1 MASSWLFHD
10 APRRFQFPSH
20 GITVTTVDSPL
31 ADALRDRY
39 LLERELGRGGMASV
53 YLARD
58 LRHDRPVALKVLHQ
72 ELAHALGPERF
83 VREIKVAARLQHP
96 HILPVFDSGI
106 AQQPGTAGESL
117 WFTMPYVAGES
128 LRQRLAREPQLP
140 LRDAVRIALE
150 VADALGYAHGQG
162 IVHRDV
168 KPENILLAGEHCVL
182 ADFGVAQALD
192 AAGGERLT
200 GTGITFGTPW
210 YMSPEQAG
218 ADRRLD
224 GRSDIYSLGCVLYE
238 MLAGEPPFTGRTAQ
252 AIIARRL
259 SEPVPRLR
267 TLRDVPES
275 VEAVVAR
282 ALARSPADRFDNTS
296 QFAEALQ
303 AAVGAQPAVPT
314 EPTRAARR
322 PAFRRRIL
330 LAAAGALVAV
340 AVLLGL
346 YRGLRRAPEV
356 ALDRNLLAIAPFDVL
371 DPSLQLWREGL
382 GDILSRTLDAAGPL
396 RTVSPTVALRRWEG
410 RADRASAEA
419 LGRRTGAGLVVFGT
433 VVPKGRDSV
442 TLRAGVLDAVSGT
455 GQREVEVSGES
466 ARIGEL
472 ADSLGIRILQALG
485 QSRAIG
491 SVRQVSMGSRSLPAL
506 RAFLQGEQFYRRGL
520 WDSALTR
527 YDQAIAADSTFA
539 LALSRMKWILYW
551 HPPTAGAYRPAEEYA
566 RRSTLYNQ
574 GLSPRE
580 SLLVVADSFYF
591 AADAATDPN
600 AYVGFSFRYLA
611 ALEEAVRRYPGDPEA
626 WYVLG
631 ETRMHM
637 PSPIGSPPAT
647 TFETFSRTIALDS
660 GFAPA
665 YEHMAGLAIQLGRP
679 ELARRYAAAYL
690 SLYPDT
696 KKTSHIRVALLALD
710 PTQPGAVDTAQLV
723 DSASIEDIWNA
734 AGDLAY
740 VTDSAETQ
748 VRLWRKISA
757 PHRTA
762 GGAAGWVLDSLMWPQ
777 YLAAALAYRGH
788 LREAYQTDRSL
799 LLDPAASEYSLIDD
813 PFLDLALLGIIPDSM
828 ARPVF
833 ARALEPSVSWVTGGT
848 PRHLR
853 GLPWWLA
860 RRDTASLTR
869 FAARAAEETRRPDP
883 PRILLRARLLGATS
897 TAYADLARG
906 DSAGALRHLEA
917 IPDTLC
923 LAGQCFHLKLT
934 LARLLAARGDDR
946 RAGALL
952 ERWRWG
958 GWGPSDPGP
967 LFVLAT
973 LEHGRV
979 AERLGE
985 REKAIESYRFVRD
998 VWRRAD
1004 PELQPYV
1011 TEAREALGRLV
1022 RRE

>member
-1 MASSWLFHD
+1 L
-10 APRRFQFPSH
+10 
-20 GITVTTVDSPL
+20 TVINSPL
-31 ADALRDRY
+31 GDALRDRY
-39 LLERELGRGGMASV
+39 TIERELGRGGMATV

-58 LRHDRPVALKVLHQ
+58 LRHDRPVALKVLHP

-83 VREIKVAARLQHP
+83 VQEIKVAARLQHP
-96 HILPVFDSGI
+96 HILPVFDSGT
-106 AQQPGTAGESL
+106 AKQPGSAVESL

-162 IVHRDV
+162 LVHRDV
-168 KPENILLAGEHCVL
+168 KPENILLSGDHCVI
-182 ADFGVAQALD
+182 ADFGVAHALD

-200 GTGITFGTPW
+200 GTGITFGTPL
-210 YMSPEQAG
+210 YMSPEQAS

-238 MLAGEPPFTGRTAQ
+238 MLAGDPPFTGRTAQ

-275 VEAVVAR
+275 VEEVVAK
-282 ALARSPADRFDNTS
+282 ALARSPADRFVDAS
-296 QFAEALQ
+296 QFAQALQ
-303 AAVGAQPAVPT
+303 AAVAAQPPVPT
-314 EPTRAARR
+314 EPAPAARH

-340 AVLLGL
+340 AVVLGL

-356 ALDRNLLAIAPFDVL
+356 TLDRNLLAIAPFDVL

-382 GDILSRTLDAAGPL
+382 GDILSRSLDAAGPL

-410 RADRASAEA
+410 RADPASAEA

-442 TLRAGVLDAVSGT
+442 TLRAGVLDAVSGL

-485 QSRAIG
+485 RGRAIG

-506 RAFLQGEQFYRRGL
+506 KAFLQGEQFYRRGL
-520 WDSALTR
+520 WDSALAR

-539 LALSRMKWILYW
+539 LALRRMNAVLSW
-551 HPPTAGAYRPAEEYA
+551 HPPTAGAYLPGEEYA
-566 RRSTLYNQ
+566 RRSTLYNH

-580 SLLVVADSFYF
+580 SLLIASDSFFF
-591 AADAATDPN
+591 AAGAATDPN
-600 AYVGFSFRYLA
+600 AYVGFSFRSLA
-611 ALEEAVRRYPGDPEA
+611 ALKEAVRRYPGDPEA
-626 WYVLG
+626 WYTLG
-631 ETRMHM
+631 EKRMHA
-637 PSPIGSPPAT
+637 PFPIGTPPAT
-647 TFETFSRTIALDS
+647 TFETFSRSIALDS

-665 YEHMAGLAIQLGRP
+665 YEHMADLAVQLGHP
-679 ELARRYAAAYL
+679 ELARHYAAAYR
-690 SLYPDT
+690 SLYPDAGT
-696 KKTSHIRVALLALD
+696 TSHVRLALLALD
-710 PTQPGAVDTAQLV
+710 PTQSGAADTARLV
-723 DSASIEDIWNA
+723 DSASVSDIWSAVINI
-734 AGDLAY
+734 LNFF
-740 VTDSAETQ
+740 TDSAETQ
-748 VRLWRKISA
+748 VRLLRKMGE
-757 PHRTA
+757 PHRSA
-762 GGAAGWVLDSLMWPQ
+762 GGDAGWVLDSLMWPQ

-788 LREAYQTDRSL
+788 LREAYQTDRRL
-799 LLDPAASEYSLIDD
+799 LLDPAASKWSLIYD
-813 PFLDLALLGIIPDSM
+813 PFLDLALLGAVPDSM
-828 ARPVF
+828 AGPVF
-833 ARALEPSVSWVTGGT
+833 ARALEPTAPWDSEWT

-853 GLPWWLA
+853 GTPWWLA
-860 RRDTASLTR
+860 HRDTASLRR
-869 FAARAAEETRRPDP
+869 FAARAAEETRQPNP
-883 PRILLRARLLGATS
+883 PLVVLRARLLGATS
-897 TAYADLARG
+897 TAYAALARG
-906 DSAGALRHLEA
+906 DSAGALGYLEA

-923 LAGQCFHLKLT
+923 LVGECFHLNLT
-934 LARLLAARGDDR
+934 LARLLSARGDDR

-958 GWGPSDPGP
+958 AGPEAGPGP
-967 LFVLAT
+967 WFVLST
-973 LEHGRV
+973 LERGRV

-985 REKAIESYRFVRD
+985 REKALESYRFVTEA
-998 VWRRAD
+998 WRLPD

-1011 TEAREALGRLV
+1011 SEAREALARLA
-1022 RRE
+1022 RTE

>member
-1 MASSWLFHD
+1 M
-10 APRRFQFPSH
+10 
-20 GITVTTVDSPL
+20 TTVDSPL

-39 LLERELGRGGMASV
+39 LLERELGRGGMGTV

-96 HILPVFDSGI
+96 HILPVFDSG
-106 AQQPGTAGESL
+106 TAKPRGSDAESL

-140 LRDAVRIALE
+140 LRDAVRIALQ

-168 KPENILLAGEHCVL
+168 KPENILLSGDHCVI
-182 ADFGVAQALD
+182 ADFGVARALD

-200 GTGITFGTPW
+200 ETGIALGTPL
-210 YMSPEQAG
+210 YMSPEQAS

-224 GRSDIYSLGCVLYE
+224 GRSDLYSLGCVLYE
-238 MLAGEPPFTGRTAQ
+238 MLAGDPPFTGRTAQ

-275 VEAVVAR
+275 VEEVVAK
-282 ALARSPADRFDNTS
+282 ALARSPADRFVDTS
-296 QFAEALQ
+296 QFAQALQ
-303 AAVGAQPAVPT
+303 AAVGAQPALPT
-314 EPTRAARR
+314 EPARAARH
-322 PAFRRRIL
+322 PAFRRRVR

-382 GDILSRTLDAAGPL
+382 GDILSRSLDAAGPL

-433 VVPKGRDSV
+433 VVPKGPDSV
-442 TLRAGVLDAVSGT
+442 TLRAGVLDAVSGS

-485 QSRAIG
+485 RSQAIG
-491 SVRQVSMGSRSLPAL
+491 SVRQESMGSRSLPAL
-506 RAFLQGEQFYRRGL
+506 KAFLQGEQFYRRGL

-539 LALSRMKWILYW
+539 VALGRMRTVLTW
-551 HPPTAGAYRPAEEYA
+551 HPPTAGEYLPGEEYA
-566 RRSTLYNQ
+566 RRSTLYNH

-580 SLLVVADSFYF
+580 SLLIVADSFNF
-591 AADAATDPN
+591 AAGAATDPKG
-600 AYVGFSFRYLA
+600 YVGFQFRSLA
-611 ALEEAVRRYPGDPEA
+611 ALEEAVRRYPGDLEA
-626 WYVLG
+626 WYLLG

-637 PSPIGSPPAT
+637 PFPIGTPPAT
-647 TFETFSRTIALDS
+647 TLETFSRTIALDS

-665 YEHMAGLAIQLGRP
+665 YEHMADLAIRLGRP
-679 ELARRYAAAYL
+679 ELARRFAAAYV
-690 SLYPDT
+690 SLYPDPGT
-696 KKTSHIRVALLALD
+696 TSHFRLALLALD
-710 PTQPGAVDTAQLV
+710 PTQSGAADTARLVDTASV
-723 DSASIEDIWNA
+723 SAIWRAATDIL
-734 AGDLAY
+734 GFF
-740 VTDSAETQ
+740 TDSGETQ
-748 VRLWRKISA
+748 VRLLRTLGE
-757 PHRTA
+757 PHRSA
-762 GGAAGWVLDSLMWPQ
+762 GGDAGWVLDSLMWPQ
-777 YLAAALAYRGH
+777 YVAAALAYRGH
-788 LREAYQTDRSL
+788 LREAYQTDRRL
-799 LLDPAASEYSLIDD
+799 VLDPGASKWSLIDD
-813 PFLDLALLGIIPDSM
+813 PFLDLALLGVVPDSI
-828 ARPVF
+828 AERVF
-833 ARALEPSVSWVTGGT
+833 ARALEPTAPWGSWGT

-860 RRDTASLTR
+860 HGDSASLTR
-869 FAARAAEETRRPDP
+869 FAARAAEETRRPNP
-883 PRILLRARLLGATS
+883 PRVVLRSRLLGATS
-897 TAYADLARG
+897 TAYAALARG
-906 DSAGALRHLEA
+906 DSAGALRYLEA

-923 LAGQCFHLKLT
+923 LVGDCFHLKLT
-934 LARLLAARGDDR
+934 LARLLSARGDDR
-946 RAGALL
+946 RAGVLL

-958 GWGPSDPGP
+958 AGASPW
-967 LFVLAT
+967 FVLAT
-973 LEHGRV
+973 LERGRV

-985 REKAIESYRFVRD
+985 REKAIESYRFVTEA
-998 VWRRAD
+998 WRRPD

-1011 TEAREALGRLV
+1011 SEAREALGRLA
-1022 RRE
+1022 RTE

>member
-1 MASSWLFHD
+1 
-10 APRRFQFPSH
+10 
-20 GITVTTVDSPL
+20 VTTIDSPL

-39 LLERELGRGGMASV
+39 LLERELGRGGMATV

-58 LRHDRPVALKVLHQ
+58 LRHDRPVALKVLHP

-83 VREIKVAARLQHP
+83 VREIQVAARLQHP
-96 HILPVFDSGI
+96 HILPVFDSGT
-106 AQQPGTAGESL
+106 AKQPGSAVDAL

-168 KPENILLAGEHCVL
+168 KPENILLSGDHCVL

-200 GTGITFGTPW
+200 GTGITFGTPL
-210 YMSPEQAG
+210 YMSPEQAS
-218 ADRRLD
+218 AERRLD

-267 TLRDVPES
+267 TLRDVPAP
-275 VEAVVAR
+275 VEEVVAR
-282 ALARSPADRFDNTS
+282 ALARSPADRFDDTAH
-296 QFAEALQ
+296 FAQALQ
-303 AAVGAQPAVPT
+303 AAVGAQPVVPPEPAAV
-314 EPTRAARR
+314 EPARAARR
-322 PAFRRRIL
+322 PASRRRLL

-340 AVLLGL
+340 ALLLGL

-356 ALDRNLLAIAPFDVL
+356 TLDRNLLAIAPFDVL

-396 RTVSPTVALRRWEG
+396 RTVSPSVALRRWEG

-442 TLRAGVLDAVSGT
+442 TLRAGVVDGGSGS
-455 GQREVEVSGES
+455 GQREVEVAGET

-485 QSRAIG
+485 ESRAMG

-506 RAFLQGEQFYRRGL
+506 KAFLQGEQFYRRGS
-520 WDSALTR
+520 WDSALAR

-539 LALSRMKWILYW
+539 LALSRMKWVLYW
-551 HPPTAGAYRPAEEYA
+551 YPPSRGAYRPPGEYA
-566 RRSTLYNQ
+566 KRSTLYNQ
-574 GLSPRE
+574 GLSPRD
-580 SLLVVADSFYF
+580 SLLIVADSFFF
-591 AADAATDPN
+591 AALAATDPST
-600 AYVGFSFRYLA
+600 YVGFHFRSLA
-611 ALEEAVRRYPGDPEA
+611 AMEEAVHRYPGDPEV

-631 ETRMHM
+631 ETRMHW
-637 PSPIGSPPAT
+637 PFPIGSP
-647 TFETFSRTIALDS
+647 FETFSRAIALDS

-665 YEHMAGLAIQLGRP
+665 YEHMAGLAIELGRP
-679 ELARRYAAAYL
+679 DLARQYAAAYL
-690 SLYPDT
+690 SLYPDAGSARAT
-696 KKTSHIRVALLALD
+696 RLALLALD
-710 PTQPGAVDTAQLV
+710 PTQPGAVDTARLV
-723 DSASIEDIWNA
+723 DSASVSTINNA
-734 AGDLAY
+734 VNILGL

-748 VRLWRKISA
+748 VKLLRKMGD
-757 PHRTA
+757 PHRSAGITA
-762 GGAAGWVLDSLMWPQ
+762 GSLLDSLMFPQ
-777 YLAAALAYRGH
+777 YVAKALAYRGH
-788 LREAYQTDRSL
+788 LLEAYQTNRRL
-799 LLDPAASEYSLIDD
+799 LLDPAASKWSGTWD
-813 PFLDLALLGIIPDSM
+813 PFLDLALLGVIPDSV
-828 ARPVF
+828 AGPVF
-833 ARALEPSVSWVTGGT
+833 ARALEPNTPWGSEWGGT

-860 RRDTASLTR
+860 RRDTASLKR
-869 FAARAAEETRRPDP
+869 LAARATQEARQPNP
-883 PRILLRARLLGATS
+883 PFAVLRARLLGATA
-897 TAYADLARG
+897 TAYAALARG
-906 DSAGALRHLEA
+906 DSVKALGDLEA

-923 LAGQCFHLKLT
+923 LGGSTTCFHLNLT

-952 ERWRWG
+952 DHWRWSPD
-958 GWGPSDPGP
+958 GPSPWS
-967 LFVLAT
+967 VLST
-973 LEHGRV
+973 LERGRV

-985 REKAIESYRFVRD
+985 REKAIESYRFVTEA
-998 VWRRAD
+998 WRRAD

-1011 TEAREALGRLV
+1011 SEAREGVARLA
-1022 RRE
+1022 RTE